1 MWGSPLKNRHN
12 LMFNVFTGFHLLDQE
27 WKQYLFVGKQKE
39 KMAMCVGGTEKILDV
54 VPFGF
59 AWLRTYWQ
67 KLARN
72 SASSMGL
79 SHLECFPRWL
89 CFISSSHQYSKSHL
103 AIVLRVTP
111 TLFATSFFTD
121 TDFEENAT
129 SLCDKISAIFS
140 LYRKS
145 AWAFLV
151 SMSISS

>member
-1 MWGSPLKNRHN
+1 MWGSPLKNRTQ
-12 LMFNVFTGFHLLDQE
+12 FNVFTGFHLLDQE

-89 CFISSSHQYSKSHL
+89 CFISSSHQYSKSHPDT
-103 AIVLRVTP
+103 VLSDTP
-111 TLFATSFFTD
+111 TLFATSLFTA

-129 SLCDKISAIFS
+129 SFCDKISAILS
-140 LYRKS
+140 LYKKS
-145 AWAFLV
+145 AWAFFVL
-151 SMSISS
+151 MSISS